1 MLIRPLALAYKEL
14 LTSGAVFKKYGRQG
28 SPHMRF
34 VWLTENQRE
43 STNGNHVMNS
53 WPTLCTNR
61 TLSRLFQT
69 PSSYVVRP
77 EPLQAAARA

>member
-1 MLIRPLALAYKEL
+1 MLIRPLPLAYKEL

-43 STNGNHVMNS
+43 STA
-53 WPTLCTNR
+53 R
-61 TLSRLFQT
+61 RSRDAIFGQKR
-69 PSSYVVRP
+69 VH
-77 EPLQAAARA
+77 